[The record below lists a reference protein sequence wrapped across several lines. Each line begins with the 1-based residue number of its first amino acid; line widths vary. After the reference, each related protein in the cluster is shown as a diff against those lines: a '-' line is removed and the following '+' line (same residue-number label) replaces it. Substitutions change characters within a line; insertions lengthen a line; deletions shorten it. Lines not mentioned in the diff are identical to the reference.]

1 MKRKMIFGAWFTFL
15 VLVVVAVVMVVSVR
29 KGGIG
34 YMPSMERL
42 KNPIN
47 KYASQIYSA
56 DGELI
61 GTWSGNENRV
71 FVPYDSISSH
81 MFNALIATE
90 DVRFMEH
97 SGIDG
102 RALGRAII
110 KRGILGNKEAG
121 GGSTITQ
128 QLAKQLY
135 SSRAENT
142 GQRLLQKPVE
152 WAIAVEL
159 EKQFTKK
166 EIMTLYLNYFDF
178 LYNAVGIKTAAKVYF
193 NKHPKDLTLSESAT
207 LVGMCKNPAYYN
219 PVKQPERTRQRRDVV
234 FMQMEKAGFLTS
246 AQVEELKK
254 EPIKLDFKRQDFKDG
269 KATYMREYLRQIMM
283 AKKPNKED
291 YQEWQ
296 KHQYYTDSVH
306 WADDPLY
313 GWCNKN
319 KKRDGTYYNIYTDGL
334 KIYTSVDSRMQKHA
348 ENAVNRHMQ
357 YLQGIFNKQ
366 AKNSKND
373 PYSSS
378 LSKEKVASL
387 LDKAKKSS
395 KRYLLMKES
404 GASDAEIDK
413 AFNTKTKM
421 TVFSYQGDIEVE
433 MTPMDSIKYYKR
445 FLRSGL
451 VSIDPSNGYIKAYVG
466 GIDYKHFQYDM
477 AMIGRRQVGSTMKPF
492 VYSLA
497 MQNGWTPSDLIVN
510 KRRSYNLGNFTWRP
524 KNGSHAMYGQ
534 PVTLKWGLTHSNNWI
549 TAELMYQNDPT
560 GEGLV
565 ELLHDYGVAN
575 DNFKRSIILC
585 LGAAEITV
593 GEMASGYTA
602 FVNKGMRCAP
612 ILVTRIEDAQGK
624 VYTFPPRM
632 NSVISEESSY
642 KMIDMMKGVAEQGTG
657 RRIRNYGIN
666 AQVAAKTGT
675 TNDNVDGWFVGCVPK
690 LVTAC
695 WVGGEERD
703 IHFYSTSIGQGAATG
718 LPIWSYYMKS
728 LYDDPDLD
736 YSQSDKFVYE
746 KTWSRN
752 KDVDYTYTGGATT
765 RSNNSGASNVTESS
779 SSSTVKEESYFD

>member
-1 MKRKMIFGAWFTFL
+1 MKRKIILGAWVLYALLIVGL
-15 VLVVVAVVMVVSVR
+15 VIGIISIR
-29 KGGIG
+29 NGGIG

-47 KYASQIYSA
+47 KFASQIYSA

-61 GTWSGNENRV
+61 GTWSGDENRI

-81 MFNALIATE
+81 VFNALIATE
-90 DVRFMEH
+90 DVRFFEH

-110 KRGILGNKEAG
+110 KRGLLRNKGAG

-135 SSRAENT
+135 SSRAANT
-142 GQRLLQKPVE
+142 RERLLQKPVE

-159 EKQFTKK
+159 EKQFTKR

-193 NKHPKDLTLSESAT
+193 NKHPKDLTINEAAL

-219 PVKQPERTRQRRDVV
+219 PVRHPERTLGRRNIVLE
-234 FMQMEKAGFLTS
+234 QMEKAGYLTTS
-246 AQVEELKK
+246 QVAELKSQ
-254 EPIKLDFKRQDFKDG
+254 PLTLDFHRLDFKDG

-283 AKKPNKED
+283 AKKPNRDD
-291 YQEWQ
+291 YKEWQ

-306 WADDPLY
+306 WEDDPLY
-313 GWCNKN
+313 GWCYKN

-334 KIYTSVDSRMQKHA
+334 KIYTSIDSRMQRHA
-348 ENAVNRHMQ
+348 ENAMKRHMR
-357 YLQGIFNKQ
+357 YLQGIFNRQTKGT
-366 AKNSKND
+366 KND

-378 LSKEKVASL
+378 LSAEKVASL
-387 LDKAKKSS
+387 LNKAKKNS
-395 KRYLLMKES
+395 KRYLLMKEA
-404 GASDAEIDK
+404 GASEEEIDL
-413 AFNTKTKM
+413 AFNTKTHM
-421 TVFSYQGDIEVE
+421 TVFTFNGDVDTL

-466 GIDYKHFQYDM
+466 GLDYKHFQYDM

-497 MQNGWTPSDLIVN
+497 MQNGWTPDDVIVN
-510 KRRSYNLGNFTWRP
+510 KSRTYNIDGFRWKP

-534 PVTLKWGLTHSNNWI
+534 EVTLKWGLTKSNNWI

-560 GEGLV
+560 GEGLA
-565 ELLHDYGVAN
+565 ELLHEYGVAN
-575 DNFKRSIILC
+575 NNFKRSIVLC

-624 VYTFPPRM
+624 VYNFPPRM

-642 KMIDMMKGVAEQGTG
+642 KMIDMMRGVAEQGTG
-657 RRIRNYGIN
+657 RRIRNYGIH

-675 TNDNVDGWFVGCVPK
+675 TNQNADGWFLGCVPK

-703 IHFYSTSIGQGAATG
+703 IHFYSTSVGQGAATG
-718 LPIWSYYMKS
+718 LPIWAYYMKS
-728 LYDDPDLD
+728 VYDDPTLD
-736 YSQSDKFVYE
+736 YSQSDKFEYE
-746 KTWSRN
+746 RTWKRN
-752 KDVDYTYTGGATT
+752 KDINLGDSYSSD
-765 RSNNSGASNVTESS
+765 SNDGSNVSE
-779 SSSTVKEESYFD
+779 EESYFE